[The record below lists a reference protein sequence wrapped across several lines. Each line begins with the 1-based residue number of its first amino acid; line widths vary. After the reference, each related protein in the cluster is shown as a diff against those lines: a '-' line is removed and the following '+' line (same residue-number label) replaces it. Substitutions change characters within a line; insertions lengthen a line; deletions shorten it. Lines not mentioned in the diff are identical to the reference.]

1 MLNFLP
7 KPIIGTIAFILY
19 VLSTVLLSVTTL
31 IMMCIWLITPIPSWR
46 RTLKAGI
53 FNIPTAW
60 SESINWISCFTNKT
74 QWEIHGLENLSK
86 DQSYLL
92 ISNHQGFLDI
102 LILQKI
108 LDRHIPQL
116 RYFMKQGLLWL
127 PIIGQVC
134 YLMGYPFMKRYGKK
148 FLKKHPEKRNAD
160 IETTRKTCER
170 FKNTPISLI
179 NYVEG
184 SRCTP
189 AKQRQQKSPFT
200 HLLKPKAG
208 GIALIL
214 SAMGQQIDTI
224 VNVTLIYP
232 PSKHFT
238 WSFIQGK
245 MKKIIINI
253 EQIPITDDLRGD
265 YQNDREF
272 RIYFQRWLN
281 AVWQQKD
288 TLIDNSLKRQKMP

>member
-1 MLNFLP
+1 M
-7 KPIIGTIAFILY
+7 
-19 VLSTVLLSVTTL
+19 
-31 IMMCIWLITPIPSWR
+31 
-46 RTLKAGI
+46 
-53 FNIPTAW
+53 AW
-60 SESINWISCFTNKT
+60 TNSINIAHTYS
-74 QWEIHGLENLSK
+74 
-86 DQSYLL
+86 
-92 ISNHQGFLDI
+92 SNHQGFLDI

-116 RYFMKQGLLWL
+116 RYFMKQGLLWM

-148 FLKKHPEKRNAD
+148 YLKKHPEKRNAD

-184 SRCTP
+184 TRYTA
-189 AKQRQQKSPFT
+189 AKHQRQGSPFA

-208 GIALIL
+208 GIALTL
-214 SAMGQQIDTI
+214 SAMGQQIDSVI
-224 VNVTLIYP
+224 NITLIYP
-232 PSKHFT
+232 PTKHIT

-245 MKKIIINI
+245 MKKIIVQI
-253 EQIPITDDLRGD
+253 ELIPISDDLRGD

-272 RIYFQRWLN
+272 RIHFQRWLN
-281 AVWQQKD
+281 TLWQRKD
-288 TLIDNSLKRQKMP
+288 KAIEKARSKI

>member
-1 MLNFLP
+1 MLSFLP
-7 KPIIGTIAFILY
+7 RFIIGILAFILY
-19 VLSTVLLSVTTL
+19 VAVSVLLSL
-31 IMMCIWLITPIPSWR
+31 SALLLMCIWLPMPVPTWR
-46 RTLKAGI
+46 KALQKII
-53 FNIPTAW
+53 FNIPSAW
-60 SESINWISCFTNKT
+60 SEAIRAIMWLTIKT
-74 QWEIHGLENLSK
+74 QWEVHGL
-86 DQSYLL
+86 DQLNKHRSYLL

-116 RYFMKQGLLWL
+116 RYFMKQGLLWM

-148 FLKKHPEKRNAD
+148 YLKKHPEKRNAD

-184 SRCTP
+184 TRYTA
-189 AKQRQQKSPFT
+189 AKHQRQGSPFA

-208 GIALIL
+208 GIALTL
-214 SAMGQQIDTI
+214 SAMGQQIDSVI
-224 VNVTLIYP
+224 NITLIYP
-232 PSKHFT
+232 PTKHIT

-245 MKKIIINI
+245 MKKIIVQI
-253 EQIPITDDLRGD
+253 ELIPISDDLRGD

-272 RIYFQRWLN
+272 RIHFQRWLN
-281 AVWQQKD
+281 TLWQRKD
-288 TLIDNSLKRQKMP
+288 KAIEKARSKI

>member
-1 MLNFLP
+1 MLSFLP
-7 KPIIGTIAFILY
+7 GFIVGIISFILY
-19 VLSTVLLSVTTL
+19 VAVSLLLSASGLVL
-31 IMMCIWLITPIPSWR
+31 MCIWLPMPIPAWR
-46 RTLKAGI
+46 NALQKAI
-53 FNIPTAW
+53 FNIPSAW
-60 SESINWISCFTNKT
+60 SESIRFIMWLTLKT
-74 QWEIHGLENLSK
+74 QWEIHGLEHLSK
-86 DQSYLL
+86 HRSYLL

-116 RYFMKQGLLWL
+116 RYFMKQGLLWM

-134 YLMGYPFMKRYGKK
+134 YLMGYPFMKRYSKK
-148 FLKKHPEKRNAD
+148 YLKKYPERRNDD

-184 SRCTP
+184 TRCTV
-189 AKQRQQKSPFT
+189 AKKRRQKSPFS

-208 GIALIL
+208 GIALTL

-224 VNVTLIYP
+224 INVTLIYP
-232 PSKHFT
+232 QSKQIT

-245 MKKIIINI
+245 MKKVIVNI
-253 EQIPITDDLRGD
+253 EKIAITDDLRGD

-272 RIYFQRWLN
+272 RIHFQRWLN
-281 AVWQQKD
+281 ERWQQKD
-288 TLIDNSLKRQKMP
+288 DLIEKTKA